1 MLFLGN
7 VTPRNSRMAEPIRS
21 QSQTGPRRDY
31 IVLGGDCEL
40 DRNNAHCDRRRFRG
54 NPCTSY
60 EQHATCMY
68 FPPSLFVCGM
78 RSSIFCQA
86 LSETQFDYRM
96 NAGLQSN
103 LYQVQM
109 DSKTLLPEFNLKR
122 GEVTRIGQFPVSGSA
137 SMDIWEV
144 SAP

>member
-1 MLFLGN
+1 MYVFPALL
-7 VTPRNSRMAEPIRS
+7 VRMWNGLI
-21 QSQTGPRRDY
+21 Y
-31 IVLGGDCEL
+31 I
-40 DRNNAHCDRRRFRG
+40 F
-54 NPCTSY
+54 
-60 EQHATCMY
+60 
-68 FPPSLFVCGM
+68 
-78 RSSIFCQA
+78 QA

-109 DSKTLLPEFNLKR
+109 DSKTLLPEFHLKR

-144 SAP
+144 SAPR